1 MEKTYKRITLKERII
16 IETLLHEKRSKSYI
30 SKHLKRARSTITN
43 ELKNWLK
50 KPSDKYNAQLANWYA
65 TAINSDKRTKDKIN
79 THKRLKLYV
88 YRGLLNGYSPD
99 QIAGSIKL
107 LYPNDPI
114 MSISYEAI
122 YQHIYRHRQSTISK
136 KLIKLLPYHHH
147 KRRAN
152 RKFGKNRIRIKDQV
166 SIDQRPQHIQLRE
179 EVGHWEGDLMIGVG
193 QKSAIATNV
202 ERKTRYTF
210 IMKIDN
216 RKSKTVTKAFADSLN
231 TLPNYIRKS
240 MTYDNGMEMA
250 NHKWLA
256 KKTGID
262 IFFAHPYSS
271 WERGTNEN
279 TNGLIRRFF
288 PKGTDFNDITLKQ
301 LKEAEYKLNNR
312 PRKVL
317 GYKTPSQMM
326 QEEINA
332 KSVSGK
338 LNSEITFGF
347 FKSLKSYSEFN
358 ADFHQKN

>member
-1 MEKTYKRITLKERII
+1 MKKTYKRINLNERII
-16 IETLLHEKRSKSYI
+16 IETLLLEKKSKSYI
-30 SKHLKRARSTITN
+30 SQHLKRARSTITN
-43 ELKNWLK
+43 ELKNWLL
-50 KPSDKYNAQLANWYA
+50 KPTDLYNAQLANWYA
-65 TAINSDKRTKDKIN
+65 NEVNATKRTQDKIN

-107 LYPNDPI
+107 LYPNDVI

-122 YQHIYRHRQSTISK
+122 YQHIYRHRQSSLGK

-147 KRRAN
+147 KRRTN
-152 RKFGKNRIRIKDQV
+152 RKFGNNRIRIKDQV
-166 SIDQRPQHIQLRE
+166 SIDHRPEHIQLRE

-216 RKSKTVTKAFADSLN
+216 RKSKTVTKAFADSLKK
-231 TLPNYIRKS
+231 LPNYIRKS

-250 NHKWLA
+250 NHKWLTE
-256 KKTGID
+256 KTGMD
-262 IFFAHPYSS
+262 IYFAHPYSS

-288 PKGTDFNDITLKQ
+288 PKGTDFNTITLKQ
-301 LKEAEYKLNNR
+301 IKDAEYKLNNR

-317 GYKTPSQMM
+317 GYKTPYQMM
-326 QEEINA
+326 QEEIQA
-332 KSVSGK
+332 KLVCGK
-338 LNSEITFGF
+338 ANSEITFGSL
-347 FKSLKSYSEFN
+347 KSQKSYSEFDAN
-358 ADFHQKN
+358 IHQKN

>member
-1 MEKTYKRITLKERII
+1 MKKTYKRITLNERII
-16 IETLLHEKRSKSYI
+16 IETLLHEKKSKSYI
-30 SKHLKRARSTITN
+30 AVHLNRSRSTVNN
-43 ELKNWLK
+43 ELKKWIV
-50 KPSDKYNAQLANWYA
+50 KPTDIYSAQLAHWYA
-65 TAINSDKRTKDKIN
+65 TTINSNKRTQDKIN
-79 THKRLKLYV
+79 TYKSLKIYV

-122 YQHIYRHRQSTISK
+122 YQHIYRHRQSILGK

-147 KRRAN
+147 KRREN
-152 RKFGKNRIRIKDQV
+152 RKFGKDRIRIKNQV
-166 SIDQRPQHIQLRE
+166 SIEQRPGHIQLRE

-216 RKSKTVTKAFADSLN
+216 RKSKTVTKAFANTLN
-231 TLPNYIRKS
+231 TLPEHIRKS

-250 NHKWLA
+250 NHQWLTD
-256 KKTGID
+256 KTGID
-262 IFFAHPYSS
+262 IYFAHPYSS

-288 PKGTDFNDITLKQ
+288 PKGTDFNTITIKQ
-301 LKEAEYKLNNR
+301 LKQAQDRLNNR

-317 GYKTPSQMM
+317 GYKTPNQMM
-326 QEEINA
+326 EQEINTRM
-332 KSVSGK
+332 VSGE

-347 FKSLKSYSEFN
+347 LKSQKSYSEFN
-358 ADFHQKN
+358 ANIHRKN